1 MYDELTQV
9 DIDKMKA
16 ELEDR
21 RLNIRPKIMED
32 VKTARAFGDL
42 SENYEYKAAKEAQR
56 RNDSRMRYLE
66 KMIATAKVVNVKK
79 PAADE
84 IGLFSRVTMYN
95 ERLGKEQTIRIVTTI
110 RQDALKG
117 LISKESPVAKALMG
131 HRVGDRVEIAV
142 SPEMKYTVEIRA
154 VEPGEDDASLAI
166 SSFCGNCYGAKR
178 NCKYPH
184 SVSHFFALLRLYS
197 VLVGH
202 GK

>member
-42 SENYEYKAAKEAQR
+42 SENYEYKAAKDAQR

-66 KMIATAKVVNVKK
+66 KMIATAKVVDVKQK
-79 PAADE
+79 ADAVN
-84 IGLFSRVTMYN
+84 LFSKVTMFN
-95 ERLGKEQTIRIVTTI
+95 EKLGKEQTIRIVTTI
-110 RQDALKG
+110 RQDALRG

-131 HRVGDRVEIAV
+131 HKVGDRVEIVV

-154 VEPGEDDASLAI
+154 IEQGEDDASLTI
-166 SSFCGNCYGAKR
+166 SSF
-178 NCKYPH
+178 
-184 SVSHFFALLRLYS
+184 
-197 VLVGH
+197 
-202 GK
+202 

>member
-42 SENYEYKAAKEAQR
+42 SENYEYKAAKDAQR

-66 KMIATAKVVNVKK
+66 KMIATAKVVDVQQK
-79 PAADE
+79 ADAVN
-84 IGLFSRVTMYN
+84 LFSKVTMFN
-95 ERLGKEQTIRIVTTI
+95 EKLGKEQTIRIVTTI
-110 RQDALKG
+110 RQDALRG

-131 HRVGDRVEIAV
+131 HKVGDRVEIVV

-154 VEPGEDDASLAI
+154 IEQGEDDASLEI
-166 SSFCGNCYGAKR
+166 SRF
-178 NCKYPH
+178 
-184 SVSHFFALLRLYS
+184 
-197 VLVGH
+197 
-202 GK
+202 

>member
-42 SENYEYKAAKEAQR
+42 SENYEYKAAKDAQR

-66 KMIATAKVVNVKK
+66 KMIATAKVVDVKQQ
-79 PAADE
+79 ADAVN
-84 IGLFSRVTMYN
+84 LFSKVTMFN
-95 ERLGKEQTIRIVTTI
+95 EKLGKEQTIRIVTTI

-117 LISKESPVAKALMG
+117 LISKESPVARALMG
-131 HRVGDRVEIAV
+131 HKVGDRVEIVV

-154 VEPGEDDASLAI
+154 IEQGEDDASLEI
-166 SSFCGNCYGAKR
+166 SSF
-178 NCKYPH
+178 
-184 SVSHFFALLRLYS
+184 
-197 VLVGH
+197 
-202 GK
+202 

>member
-42 SENYEYKAAKEAQR
+42 SENYEYKAAKDAQR

-66 KMIATAKVVNVKK
+66 KMIATAKVVDVKQK
-79 PAADE
+79 ADAVN
-84 IGLFSRVTMYN
+84 LFSRVTMFN
-95 ERLGKEQTIRIVTTI
+95 EKLGKEQTIRIVTTI
-110 RQDALKG
+110 RQDALRG

-131 HRVGDRVEIAV
+131 HKVGDRVEIVV

-154 VEPGEDDASLAI
+154 IEQGEDDASLEI
-166 SSFCGNCYGAKR
+166 SSF
-178 NCKYPH
+178 
-184 SVSHFFALLRLYS
+184 
-197 VLVGH
+197 
-202 GK
+202 

>member
-66 KMIATAKVVNVKK
+66 RMIATAKVVDVKK
-79 PAADE
+79 PAADTV
-84 IGLFSRVTMYN
+84 GLFSTVTLFN
-95 ERLGKEQTIRIVTTI
+95 EKLGREQTIRIVTTI

-117 LISKESPVAKALMG
+117 LISKESPVARALMG
-131 HRVGDRVEIAV
+131 HKAGERVEIVV
-142 SPEMKYTVEIRA
+142 SPEMKYTVVIRS
-154 VEPGEDDASLAI
+154 VEPGTDDASLAI
-166 SSFCGNCYGAKR
+166 STY
-178 NCKYPH
+178 
-184 SVSHFFALLRLYS
+184 
-197 VLVGH
+197 
-202 GK
+202 

>member
-42 SENYEYKAAKEAQR
+42 SENYEYKAAKDAQR

-66 KMIATAKVVNVKK
+66 KMIATAKVVDVKQQ
-79 PAADE
+79 ADAVS
-84 IGLFSRVTMYN
+84 LFSKVTMFN
-95 ERLGKEQTIRIVTTI
+95 EKLGKEQTIRIVTTI
-110 RQDALKG
+110 RQDALRG

-131 HRVGDRVEIAV
+131 HKVGDRVEIVV

-154 VEPGEDDASLAI
+154 IEQGEDDASLEI
-166 SSFCGNCYGAKR
+166 SRF
-178 NCKYPH
+178 
-184 SVSHFFALLRLYS
+184 
-197 VLVGH
+197 
-202 GK
+202 